1 MVIKRSD
8 SVFASISGERY
19 TPFALAKKLGA
30 LAILE
35 SASFTHGRDRY
46 SIILAREAF
55 RIRQGAD
62 GVFFTVDGE
71 DIRFTGGDIL
81 DAEAAVAS
89 QNALPPDGIPLP
101 GAGVGF
107 LGYEFCQR
115 CDKIALLAQDDSIEI
130 PESEF
135 IVGHVYLVF
144 DHFTD
149 VIHIFGLNYEQHEID
164 LEEAVA
170 EIKRRLGDLDFSYL
184 APPDEPAPCAVV
196 SDEKASHANFVA
208 GVRAIKEHIVAGN
221 LLQCVM
227 SRRLTLDSPEP
238 ALEVYRRLRS
248 KSPSPYLFY
257 LDFGNYQIIGASPES
272 LVRVRD
278 SVASIRPIAGTRRRG
293 KNTAE
298 DMALEKELL
307 ADPKERAEHLMLVD
321 LARNDL
327 GRVCVPGSVRLTRN
341 MTVEMFSHVMHIVS
355 DVVAEAGSK
364 TRGIDVLRAAFP
376 AGTVSGAPKIRAI
389 EILSSLEKERRTFY
403 AGAVGYVEPDG
414 DLDFCIAIRCALKQG
429 NRWTLQAGAGIVNAS
444 DPEREWEETNEKLAA
459 MRSVLDGRA
468 AKAAEATYADV
479 TTADAKTAEPALAGL
494 KGEAQ

>member
-1 MVIKRSD
+1 MKIKRSD
-8 SVFASISGERY
+8 SVSITISGERY

-46 SIILAREAF
+46 SLILAREAF
-55 RIRQGAD
+55 RIRQDASGVYFTID
-62 GVFFTVDGE
+62 GH
-71 DIRFTGGDIL
+71 DIPYLGGDIL
-81 DAEAAVAS
+81 DAQLEVSS
-89 QNALPPDGIPLP
+89 QNVLPPDGIPLP
-101 GAGVGF
+101 GAGIGY

-115 CDKIALLAQDDSIEI
+115 CDTIHLAKQDDTVGI

-149 VIHIFGLNYEQHEID
+149 TIHIFGLNYDQHEID
-164 LEEAVA
+164 LDEAIA
-170 EIKRRLGDLDFSYL
+170 DIKKRLGDLDFSYL
-184 APPDEPAPCAVV
+184 APPAESAPCKVI
-196 SDEKASHANFVA
+196 SDEAANREHFVA
-208 GVRAIKEHIVAGN
+208 GVNAIKDHIVKGN

-227 SRRLTLDSPEP
+227 SRRLTLESAES

-257 LDFGNYQIIGASPES
+257 LDFGDFQIVGASPES

-278 SVASIRPIAGTRRRG
+278 GVASIRPIAGTRRRG

-298 DMALEKELL
+298 DMDLEKELL
-307 ADPKERAEHLMLVD
+307 NDPKERAEHLMLVD

-327 GRVCVPGSVRLTRN
+327 GRVCLPGSVRLTRN

-355 DVVAEAGSK
+355 DVVAQVGPNNGHAA
-364 TRGIDVLRAAFP
+364 RGIDVLRSAFP

-389 EILSSLEKERRTFY
+389 EILSGLEKERRTFY
-403 AGAVGYVEPDG
+403 AGAIGYIEPDG

-429 NRWTLQAGAGIVNAS
+429 KKWVLQAGAGIVHAS
-444 DPEREWEETNEKLAA
+444 DAEREWEETNEKLAA
-459 MRSVLDGRA
+459 MRSVLEGRA
-468 AKAAEATYADV
+468 VLEGQ
-479 TTADAKTAEPALAGL
+479 TAQIGGRK
-494 KGEAQ
+494 

>member
-1 MVIKRSD
+1 MIQTRTD
-8 SVFASISGERY
+8 SVDTSIPGERY

-46 SIILAREAF
+46 SLILVREAF
-55 RIRQGAD
+55 RIRQD
-62 GVFFTVDGE
+62 DRGVFYSIDGR
-71 DIRFTGGDIL
+71 DVPFTGGDIL
-81 DAEAAVAS
+81 DAQMAIAS
-89 QNALPPDGIPLP
+89 QNVLPPDGIPLP
-101 GAGVGF
+101 GAGIGF

-115 CDKIALLAQDDSIEI
+115 CDTIKLSPQADGIEI

-149 VIHIFGLNYEQHEID
+149 TIHIFGRNYAEHEID
-164 LEEAVA
+164 LAEAISD
-170 EIKRRLGDLDFSYL
+170 IKARLVDLDFSYL
-184 APPDEPAPCAVV
+184 SPPAESTPAAVV
-196 SDEKASHANFVA
+196 TDLKASKAAFVA
-208 GVRAIKEHIVAGN
+208 GVEAIKDHIVRGN

-227 SRRLTLDSPEP
+227 SRRLELESDGS
-238 ALEVYRRLRS
+238 ALEAYRRLRS

-257 LDFGNYQIIGASPES
+257 LDFGAYQLVGASPES

-293 KNTAE
+293 KDSAE
-298 DMALEKELL
+298 DERLRVELL

-341 MTVEMFSHVMHIVS
+341 MEVENFSHVMHIVS
-355 DVVAEAGSK
+355 DVVGQTSCAPGTAGAVTPEK
-364 TRGIDVLRAAFP
+364 HVRGIDVLRAAFP

-389 EILSSLEKERRTFY
+389 EILSGLERERRTFY

-414 DLDFCIAIRCALKQG
+414 DLDFCIAIRCALKKG
-429 NRWTLQAGAGIVNAS
+429 KRWILQAGAGIVHAS
-444 DPEREWEETNEKLAA
+444 DPEREWEETNEKLMA
-459 MRSVLDGRA
+459 MRSVLEGA
-468 AKAAEATYADV
+468 GAKTEAT
-479 TTADAKTAEPALAGL
+479 K
-494 KGEAQ
+494 

>member
-1 MVIKRSD
+1 MNLKRGD
-8 SVFASISGERY
+8 AIVTSIPGERY

-55 RIRQGAD
+55 RIRED
-62 GVFFTVDGE
+62 DSGV
-71 DIRFTGGDIL
+71 RFTIEGVDVPFTEGDIL
-81 DAEAAVAS
+81 DAQMSVAS
-89 QNALPPDGIPLP
+89 QNVLPPDGIPLP
-101 GAGVGF
+101 GAGIGF
-107 LGYEFCQR
+107 LGYEFCAR
-115 CDKIALLAQDDSIEI
+115 CDTIALSSQEDSTGI

-149 VIHIFGLNYEQHEID
+149 TIHILALNYEQHEID
-164 LEEAVA
+164 LEAAVA
-170 EIKRRLGDLDFSYL
+170 EIKARLGDLDFSYL
-184 APPDEPAPCAVV
+184 APPAESASCSVATDLGKSHDEFV
-196 SDEKASHANFVA
+196 S
-208 GVRAIKEHIVAGN
+208 GVRSIKEDIVAGN

-227 SRRLTLDSPEP
+227 SRRLVLESAES

-257 LDFGNYQIIGASPES
+257 LDFGGYQLVGASPES

-293 KNTAE
+293 KNAAE
-298 DMALEKELL
+298 DAVLREELL

-327 GRVCVPGSVRLTRN
+327 GRVCLPGTVRLTRN
-341 MTVEMFSHVMHIVS
+341 MEVEMFTHVMHIVS
-355 DVVAEAGSK
+355 DVVGQTGNGGNGLSGKPA
-364 TRGIDVLRAAFP
+364 RGIDVLRSAFP

-389 EILSSLEKERRTFY
+389 ETLSRLEREKRSFY
-403 AGAVGYVEPDG
+403 AGAVGYIEPDG
-414 DLDFCIAIRCALKQG
+414 DLDFCIAIRCALKKG
-429 NRWTLQAGAGIVNAS
+429 KFWTLQAGAGIVHAS
-444 DPEREWEETNEKLAA
+444 DPEREWEETNEKLMA
-459 MRSVLDGRA
+459 MRSVL
-468 AKAAEATYADV
+468 E
-479 TTADAKTAEPALAGL
+479 
-494 KGEAQ
+494 GEKK